1 MNSIAIHLENVSFS
15 FLKSGTPNSSI
26 REWIQRGG
34 KGSLEKKKVLENIN
48 LNIEKGSCFG
58 ILGRNGSGKSTLLRV
73 ISGII
78 HPDQGKVII
87 NGKIAPILS
96 LGAGLEPEL
105 TGYDNI
111 KLVCILM
118 GISTSQINSSID
130 KIAAFSELSK
140 DELSM
145 QVKRYSTGMT
155 ARLSFSIAIAADPDI
170 LIIDEVLAVGDVGF
184 QEKCY
189 RRINDI
195 KKNGATIVFVS
206 HSMGDVM
213 QICDHA
219 CVLNNGEIIFN
230 GLVNEACEKYQ
241 QQFHS

>member
-1 MNSIAIHLENVSFS
+1 
-15 FLKSGTPNSSI
+15 
-26 REWIQRGG
+26 
-34 KGSLEKKKVLENIN
+34 
-48 LNIEKGSCFG
+48 
-58 ILGRNGSGKSTLLRV
+58 V

-118 GISTSQINSSID
+118 GISTSQIHSSIE

-189 RRINDI
+189 HRINDI

-219 CVLNNGEIIFN
+219 CVINNGEIVFN